1 MIISQ
6 KTKLKKN
13 KPKFNKL
20 INFYKFFFYT
30 TSIIF
35 LLVSFIF
42 FNSEMFNYY
51 KAKLSNRLIG
61 HGITNYLK
69 LPEILYLKTRGHFI
83 NNKKIILEMDFEE
96 ILKIESERNER
107 IFKDK
112 TGIKT
117 IPGSFNFY
125 KATLIKDGKKIPIK
139 IRLKGH
145 RHIHWID
152 KSKSSYRIKIK
163 GDERFNGLKVFSLQK
178 PRIRNYIHE
187 WIYHQVN
194 SAQNDSINLKYEF
207 FDLIINGENYGLYVL
222 EETPSKLLLERN
234 QKRDGPIFSVI
245 EEIYHEANTDPMNK
259 TFKVLNESFWLNDK
273 NSALTILA
281 YTKLTDTFLGK
292 RAINETF
299 DLKILAWYVA
309 TVELLDSYHGLYL
322 KSPKYYYN
330 PLKGLFE
337 IIPYDGHYTNPQL
350 VGDDDVERN
359 RMLGERNSTH
369 NVDRINRPDLG
380 IFLSKKLYED
390 EKFLEEYHL
399 ALAKISSIKFLDN
412 FFNKKKDKIKYINS
426 LIYADY
432 FLNDFVF
439 YYGPGLYY
447 FDKSEVYKKAA
458 GIREKLQIDPNKV
471 IVKMIGNLLEV
482 ENYNLIN
489 PNLKIDKIYCG
500 NNEINFQQKMILK
513 NIKKIVNIKQVLI
526 SMPCFKININ
536 DEFNNKNF
544 QISISNLKTKR
555 VDTIDEKKFLK
566 YFKIEDK
573 KILLKKDFTN
583 IDENITIPK
592 DYTVIILPGQKIT
605 LKDDAFIYSLSNFII
620 GQIDNDKKVFI
631 SGNKDNYGG
640 GLFID
645 SQKTSQI
652 FNTEF
657 SFLSGYGAGVGNTN
671 TNFLEK
677 FLIYGS
683 INFYN
688 GHAIFKNTDFMNI
701 TSEDALNLINIKFD
715 LDNVNFHNISNDGID
730 VDFGNGSISN
740 SSFNQIGHDAIDLSG
755 SNSSIIKNYIG
766 NAGDKGVSI
775 GESSNVII
783 DKLEIVN
790 SYIGVAVKDGSVVK
804 IQNSLFKNGDYGV
817 AVYHKK
823 NEYENINKIY
833 LKDVEML
840 NFKENII
847 KNKKSFIN
855 SKMNLKIQNY
865 RNKKILSKLY
875 EKP

>member
-1 MIISQ
+1 MIISEKPKQ
-6 KTKLKKN
+6 KKKKYKVNKLK
-13 KPKFNKL
+13 
-20 INFYKFFFYT
+20 NFYKYFFYT
-30 TSIIF
+30 TSFIF

-42 FNSEMFNYY
+42 FNSEMFTYY

-61 HGITNYLK
+61 HGITNYLN

-96 ILKIESERNER
+96 ILKIETERNET
-107 IFKDK
+107 ILKNKK
-112 TGIKT
+112 TNFSYT
-117 IPGSFNFY
+117 NNFNYF
-125 KATLIKDGKKIPIK
+125 KATLLKDGKKIPIK
-139 IRLKGH
+139 IRLKGD
-145 RHIHWID
+145 RNIHWMD
-152 KSKSSYRIKIK
+152 RSKSSYRIKIK

-178 PRIRNYIHE
+178 PRARNYIYE
-187 WIYHQVN
+187 WVYHQIN
-194 SAQNDSINLKYEF
+194 STQNDSINLKYEF

-222 EETPSKLLLERN
+222 EEAFSKILLERN
-234 QKRDGPIFSVI
+234 QKRDGPIFSVR
-245 EEIYHEANTDPMNK
+245 EEKKIHKPITDPMEDK
-259 TFKVLNESFWLNDK
+259 IFQVYGESFWLND
-273 NSALTILA
+273 NNREFTNLA

-292 RAINETF
+292 RAISETF
-299 DLKILAWYVA
+299 DLKNLAWYVA
-309 TVELLDSYHGLYL
+309 TVELLHTYHGLYL

-337 IIPYDGHYTNPQL
+337 VIPFDGHYINPQL
-350 VGDDDVERN
+350 SAFNKVKRY
-359 RMLGERNSTH
+359 RMLGETESIQNEDIIS
-369 NVDRINRPDLG
+369 RIDLAN
-380 IFLSKKLYED
+380 FLSKKLYED
-390 EKFLEEYHL
+390 EKFMKEYHL

-412 FFNKKKDKIKYINS
+412 FFDKKKDKMKHINS

-432 FLNDFVF
+432 FLNDFVH

-458 GIREKLQIDPNKV
+458 LIRKKLQIDPDKV
-471 IVKMIGNLLEV
+471 IVKLKGNLLEV

-489 PNLKIDKIYCG
+489 PYLKIDKIYCG
-500 NNEINFQQKMILK
+500 NNEINFQQKLILR
-513 NIKKIVNIKQVLI
+513 NIKKVIKEVLPTMLC
-526 SMPCFKININ
+526 SKINVN

-544 QISISNLKTKR
+544 QINFMNLKTIK

-573 KILLKKDFTN
+573 KILLKNDSTV

-605 LKDDAFIYSLSNFII
+605 LKDNAFIYSLSNFII
-620 GQIDNDKKVFI
+620 GQIDNDKKVLI

-640 GLFID
+640 GLFIN

-657 SFLSGYGAGVGNTN
+657 NFLSGFGTGDNNTN
-671 TNFLEK
+671 KNFLEE

-688 GHAIFKNTDFMNI
+688 GHVIFKNTNFTNI
-701 TSEDALNLINIKFD
+701 TSEDALNLINVKFD
-715 LDNVNFHNISNDGID
+715 LDNINFHNISSDGVD

-740 SSFNQIGHDAIDLSG
+740 SFFNQIGNDAIDLSG
-755 SNSSIIKNYIG
+755 SNSNIIKNYIG

-775 GESSNVII
+775 GERSNVII
-783 DKLEIVN
+783 DNLEIVN
-790 SYIGVAVKDGSVVK
+790 SYVGVAVKDGSVVK
-804 IQNSLFKNGDYGV
+804 ILNSLFKNGDYGM

-823 NEYENINKIY
+823 NEYENTNEIY

-847 KNKKSFIN
+847 KNKRSFIN
-855 SKMNLKIQNY
+855 SKMNLKIKNY
-865 RNKKILSKLY
+865 KNKKMLSKLY